1 MNYKIALIKGDGI
14 GPEVVGEA
22 VKVMEAVGEKF
33 GHTFTFEDVLM
44 GGCAIDND
52 GYLMYATGYGHGDA
66 MHVSDL
72 IPELQGRF
80 SGYSLRVP
88 TPTVSVVD
96 FTAIVGKATSAE
108 EVNAA
113 LKEAEQT
120 YLKGILGTNELPLV
134 SMDFKGDPRSSI
146 VELEYTAV
154 QEGTLVKAVSWYDN
168 EWGYSNRVCD
178 VCCMMAD
185 RGL

>member
-1 MNYKIALIKGDGI
+1 M
-14 GPEVVGEA
+14 
-22 VKVMEAVGEKF
+22 
-33 GHTFTFEDVLM
+33 
-44 GGCAIDND
+44 
-52 GYLMYATGYGHGDA
+52 
-66 MHVSDL
+66 
-72 IPELQGRF
+72 
-80 SGYSLRVP
+80 
-88 TPTVSVVD
+88 
-96 FTAIVGKATSAE
+96 
-108 EVNAA
+108 NAA